1 MTFNRTHPSVLR
13 QNETKSILSLAKCK
27 FNISIKSSKQGV
39 LIMKPHIGC
48 KYSNYERVFLRFQ
61 RIKMPVGSNIVE
73 IFLYIY
79 KLRLFKLNQM
89 LKNIELPDRLKRA
102 ASSSAESCLIS
113 LGVQP
118 ALYVRFFRFQAKNVI
133 LFHKNHG
140 FRERDFCTFLS
151 F

>member
-1 MTFNRTHPSVLR
+1 MLVLC
-13 QNETKSILSLAKCK
+13 KVMWFKAFLLAKCQ
-27 FNISIKSSKQGV
+27 FCIAPESRKQGV
-39 LIMKPHIGC
+39 LIMKPYVGC

-61 RIKMPVGSNIVE
+61 SIKMPVGGNIVE

-79 KLRLFKLNQM
+79 KLRLFKLNQL

-118 ALYVRFFRFQAKNVI
+118 ALYVRFFCF
-133 LFHKNHG
+133 
-140 FRERDFCTFLS
+140 
-151 F
+151 